1 MPLLDKLQNAE
12 SQLTAMHGKLPE
24 GSLVNGKLKGK
35 PINDSTDQGRYQ
47 DYVVN
52 TGRAT
57 DQTDSSTVT
66 RTQG

>member
-1 MPLLDKLQNAE
+1 
-12 SQLTAMHGKLPE
+12 MHGKLPE
-24 GSLVNGKLKGK
+24 GSLVNGKLQGK
-35 PINDSTDQGRYQ
+35 QINNSTDQGRYQ

>member
-12 SQLTAMHGKLPE
+12 SKLTAMHGKLPQ
-24 GSLVNGKLKGK
+24 GSLINGKIGGL
-35 PINDSTDQGRYQ
+35 PINNSTDEGRYQ

>member
-12 SQLTAMHGKLPE
+12 SKLTAMHGKLPQ
-24 GSLVNGKLKGK
+24 GSLINGKIGGL
-35 PINDSTDQGRYQ
+35 PINNSTDEGRYQ

-57 DQTDSSTVT
+57 DQTDSDSVI

>member
-1 MPLLDKLQNAE
+1 MPLLDKLQNEE
-12 SQLTAMHGKLPE
+12 SQLTALHGQLPK
-24 GSLVNGKLKGK
+24 GSLVNGKLQGK
-35 PINDSTDQGRYQ
+35 PINNSTDQGRYQ

-66 RTQG
+66 RTKG

>member
-1 MPLLDKLQNAE
+1 MPLLDKLQNEE
-12 SQLTAMHGKLPE
+12 SKLTVMHGKLPQ
-24 GSLVNGKLKGK
+24 GSLVNGKLAGK